1 MSAARSPEKRAIGSP
16 AAPIERSKELMKL
29 FDLVFFLPLVTLA
42 PSCAS
47 LKGDAGEKGAVKT
60 EAAEAKGSK
69 EEDGDDDKESAADKQ
84 KKAEHALE
92 DARAELK
99 IARQECQA
107 AERKQKDEIEEAEY
121 ALAKEKEALDVFQK
135 IGKPLELDKLKLGF
149 DRSVQGVEE
158 SKAELEELMAMYK
171 KEDFASLTRELVLS
185 RGKKRLE
192 FANRGLEHDK
202 TEGAVTRDVEL
213 PRKEKDL
220 ELAVKKAENGLREAR
235 AAQAKLADENEL
247 KLKKA
252 ERGVDDAEK
261 ALAKAKAKAAKEKE
275 KETKA
280 AKT

>member
-158 SKAELEELMAMYK
+158 SKAEL
-171 KEDFASLTRELVLS
+171 
-185 RGKKRLE
+185 
-192 FANRGLEHDK
+192 RGLEHDK